1 MQSKLVRLEIGAGGR
16 SNVKRWISKNLGFD
30 ANDEQAQRIWDQ
42 ATQPGGPPITLPVAV
57 HIEHMIET
65 ARELAKYIA
74 TRPWSLYRFD
84 RRSLLICDAP
94 VSLIRNP
101 KDDASQ
107 LGVGFATA
115 WGIAI
120 PINRKLGLLMNDPTA
135 VLERLDMDDPRIG
148 RIRAAVVRGS
158 VDSVEIGT
166 TAIERLF
173 NEHTAGS
180 AREYIYCHPDDER
193 FVPNDLHEPTLINV
207 QADGL
212 MDVEFDGEPWFPP
225 SNKMREPEETPA
237 ASDTSEDLAD
247 YDVTR

>member
-1 MQSKLVRLEIGAGGR
+1 M
-16 SNVKRWISKNLGFD
+16 
-30 ANDEQAQRIWDQ
+30 
-42 ATQPGGPPITLPVAV
+42 
-57 HIEHMIET
+57 
-65 ARELAKYIA
+65 
-74 TRPWSLYRFD
+74 
-84 RRSLLICDAP
+84 
-94 VSLIRNP
+94 SLIRNP